1 MNSQNKTNADSLR
14 AMLDARREA
23 MTSELI
29 QNNPALKVMSGLAG
43 ETVVRKLLTRRI
55 GGNKYTPHQGKNEKW
70 RRAYKIYKTHHD
82 SCTCGTCQFVENT
95 MNVQSQL

>member
-1 MNSQNKTNADSLR
+1 MNNQNKANADSLR

-29 QNNPALKVMSGLAG
+29 RNNPALKVMSGLAG

-55 GGNKYTPHQGKNEKW
+55 TGTNKYTPHQGKNEKF
-70 RRAYKIYKTHHD
+70 RRAMKIAKSHPNDCH
-82 SCTCGTCQFVENT
+82 CATCEYV
-95 MNVQSQL
+95 MVQSGTQD